1 MQTNPLD
8 LVPVWGVFVATVAL
22 ILAFVEIG
30 FLLGLAKRRRKEDVK
45 EAAIG
50 SMVGATLGLLAFM
63 LGFTFSMAAS
73 RHDTRRSLVL
83 EEANTLQT
91 AYLRAEL
98 LPQPQRSEIRSL
110 LPEYVETRL
119 NWADQRDVGKAIARS
134 EEIQQQLWSRAV
146 AAGENNP
153 GSVVVGLFIET
164 LNEVIDL
171 HAKRVRAGLWSR
183 IPAVILFALFF
194 VTFLAMVSMGYLAGI
209 SGKRANLVTIA
220 LGLAFS
226 AVLFL
231 IIDLDRPLE
240 GLIEV
245 SQRPMMELRQS
256 MAASPWVPLR

>member
-1 MQTNPLD
+1 MQNNPLD
-8 LVPVWGVFVATVAL
+8 LVPVWGVFVTTVAL
-22 ILAFVEIG
+22 VLAFVEIG
-30 FLLGLAKRRRKEDVK
+30 FLLGMAKRRRKEDVK
-45 EAAIG
+45 EAAVG

-63 LGFTFSMAAS
+63 LGFTFSMASA

-83 EEANTLQT
+83 AEANALQT
-91 AYLRAEL
+91 AYIRAEL

-119 NWADQRDVGKAIARS
+119 AWADQRDVGKAIARS

-146 AAGENNP
+146 ALGERNP

-164 LNEVIDL
+164 LNEVFDL

-183 IPAVILFALFF
+183 IPAVILFVLFF
-194 VTFLAMVSMGYLAGI
+194 VTFLAMVSMGYLAGLA
-209 SGKRANLVTIA
+209 GKRAGLVSVA

-226 AVLFL
+226 AVLLL

-240 GLIEV
+240 GLLKV
-245 SQRPMMELRQS
+245 SQQPLRELRQK
-256 MAASPWVPLR
+256 MPVFP